1 MLLYEET
8 IMAPHPRP
16 AWQLR
21 TLRWSAYTVAVLL
34 LLALIS
40 WLALPSLVKK
50 IAIEQTQAKI
60 GRKLDIG
67 EVSFNPFILALR
79 VQDITLYEPDQK
91 SAAFSARELLVNA
104 SATSLPRLAAILDEV
119 KLVDPKVHLVR
130 LSDEGIGRY
139 NFSDVID
146 RILAMPKSEGQTLFS
161 LANLQLQNG
170 AILFDDK
177 VSGKT
182 IDIKALNIGV
192 PFVSNLP
199 RNVDTFVQP
208 ILSMNV
214 NGTPFSLKGRSKP
227 FASSLDTTLAIDI
240 DKLDLASYVPFS
252 PVALPVKLA
261 SATLSTQ
268 LDLTFSRDKDQPQIA
283 LDGDLTLS
291 NLSVQEKNAAQLLKV
306 ASLAAKIN
314 KLDLIKLSGVIDQ
327 ISIDKPEIWADMNK
341 RGEIN
346 WTRIGNAG
354 SNAKPV
360 PAPKKAAAPAANA
373 GAATNDATTTKAAP
387 AITLKKLMVRDGE
400 VKWSDDANAAP
411 RQVVQ
416 LDRISVDAEDIST
429 LADAKPAKL
438 SLSLTEN
445 GKGEI
450 GFAGELAPLKG
461 SVDGK
466 VTLKAVQ
473 LSGYQ
478 NYLNRSLN
486 GAISGKVSGQTEL
499 QIAGGQIKLGKLGI
513 EVNELKLA
521 SKVKAAASIISA
533 KTIAL
538 DNATI
543 DLQGHK
549 AEADAF
555 RIVGL
560 NGDLRRDANGALNLQ
575 TLLLPT
581 NTSKTPDAV
590 KKESAPAAQAK
601 ATNPASAP
609 ASAWQARLRSL
620 SITDSVVA
628 YEDSGTTPSQK
639 LRAEG
644 INLKLDNLSTQL
656 DQTTKI
662 SLQSIL
668 NKNGKLNVTGQAAPQ
683 LKTIDL
689 ALDAQN
695 LPIAPFQTYFT
706 DYLNVTLTSGTLS
719 TKGKLALTPPL
730 NKQALAVQ
738 YNGSANLN
746 NFRVLD
752 KLTSSDFLRWRTLN
766 LQGINAKVGGK
777 PVVSLEKI
785 ALSDFYA
792 RAILSDQGKL
802 NLQDIFVSKDQA
814 PSSVTTPE
822 ASADKPS
829 TTVAKTTTSTV
840 PVTPAAPDPNA
851 PVIRIGQ
858 TVLQGGNVN
867 FTDNFVKPNYT
878 VNMTGMGGTIG
889 SIASD
894 KPAPATIDLRGKV
907 DNDAPLQIS
916 GSLNPLF
923 KPMFLDVKAS
933 ANGVQL
939 PRLTPYSAKYAGYP
953 ITKGK
958 LSMDVQYKIENDKL
972 VAQNDVRI
980 EQLTFGDHVD
990 GPNVTKLPV
999 MLAVSLLKDRNGT
1012 INLNLPISGSLS
1024 DPQFSIGGII
1034 MRVFVNLIVKAV
1046 TSPFALISS
1055 MFGNDSA
1062 GELSYIEFEPGS
1074 SELTDDIRKKLDTLG
1089 YALHQR
1095 PALKIDVMG
1104 RADPAVDDAGLRKEI
1119 LNGKMRALK
1128 RKDLIEKEGQPSAK
1142 DRELNDAERAK
1153 YMEKVY
1159 KDEKFKKPRNMVGLS
1174 KSLPPEEMQKLIVD
1188 NTTIT
1193 EDDLRNLAQRR
1204 ADLVRNYLQ
1213 DQSIISADRI
1223 FLIAPK
1229 LTAEGIKDKGP
1240 TSRVELTLQQ

>member
-1 MLLYEET
+1 MVN
-8 IMAPHPRP
+8 HPRP
-16 AWQLR
+16 VWQRR
-21 TLRWSAYTVAVLL
+21 TLRWSAYTLTVLL

-50 IAIEQTQAKI
+50 IAAEQTQEKI

-79 VQDITLYEPDQK
+79 VHDVTLYEPDQK
-91 SAAFSARELLVNA
+91 TAAFSAKELVVNA

-119 KLVDPKVHLVR
+119 KLVEPKVHIVR

-139 NFSDVID
+139 NFSDIID
-146 RILAMPKSEGQTLFS
+146 RILAMPKSEGETFFS

-177 VSGKT
+177 VTGKT
-182 IDIKALNIGV
+182 IDIRTLNIGV

-208 ILSMNV
+208 TLSMTV

-240 DKLDLASYVPFS
+240 DKLDLASYVPFV
-252 PVALPVKLA
+252 PVALPVKLE
-261 SATLSTQ
+261 SAKLSTQ
-268 LDLTFSRDKDQPQIA
+268 LDLTFSRDKEKPQIA
-283 LDGDLTLS
+283 LDGDVTLADI
-291 NLSVQEKNAAQLLKV
+291 SVQEKNAAQLLKAGSV
-306 ASLAAKIN
+306 NAKIN
-314 KLDLIKLSGVIDQ
+314 KLDLVKLSGVIDQ
-327 ISIDKPEIWADMNK
+327 ITIDKPEIWADMNSK
-341 RGEIN
+341 GEIN
-346 WTRIGNAG
+346 WTRIGKN
-354 SNAKPV
+354 NTRPV
-360 PAPKKAAAPAANA
+360 AAKKAASPGNIKPVAAAVATPSTPAAA
-373 GAATNDATTTKAAP
+373 DAKAPPATP
-387 AITLKKLMVRDGE
+387 AITIRKLMVRDGS
-400 VKWSDDANAAP
+400 VKWSDDANASP
-411 RQVVQ
+411 RQIVQ
-416 LDRISVDAEDIST
+416 LDKITIDAEEVST
-429 LADAKPAKL
+429 VADAKPAKVA
-438 SLSLTEN
+438 LSLTEN
-445 GKGEI
+445 DHGEI
-450 GFAGELAPLKG
+450 SFTGELAPLKG
-461 SVDGK
+461 NVSGNA
-466 VTLKAVQ
+466 TLKSVQ

-486 GAISGKVSGQTEL
+486 GALSGKVSGQTDV

-513 EVNELKLA
+513 EVSDLKLS
-521 SKVKAAASIISA
+521 SKAKSAASVIGA

-538 DNATI
+538 DNASI
-543 DLQGHK
+543 DLQAHK

-560 NGDLRRDANGALNLQ
+560 NGDLRRDAKGVLNLQ
-575 TLLLPT
+575 DLIATSAKPA
-581 NTSKTPDAV
+581 NTTGTS
-590 KKESAPAAQAK
+590 AK
-601 ATNPASAP
+601 AETTPKTATPTASNAT
-609 ASAWQARLRSL
+609 AWQAKLHGL
-620 SITDSVVA
+620 AITDGTIA
-628 YEDSGTTPSQK
+628 YEDGGTTPAQK

-644 INLKLDNLSTQL
+644 INLKIDNLSSQL

-662 SLQSIL
+662 SLQTRL
-668 NKNGKLNVTGQAAPQ
+668 NKNGKLNLTGQAAPQ
-683 LKTIDL
+683 LKTVDL

-706 DYLNVTLTSGTLS
+706 DYLNVTLASGTLS

-730 NKQALAVQ
+730 NKQTLALQ
-738 YNGSANLN
+738 YNGSASLN

-766 LQGINAKVGGK
+766 LQGINAKAGGK

-802 NLQDIFVSKDQA
+802 NLQDIIVSKDQPA
-814 PSSVTTPE
+814 SSVTTP
-822 ASADKPS
+822 ASTDGKAS
-829 TTVAKTTTSTV
+829 TTVAKTTTSTA

-858 TVLQGGNVN
+858 TVLQGGNIN

-878 VNMTGMGGTIG
+878 ANMTGMGGTIG

-894 KPAPATIDLRGKV
+894 KPAPATIDLRGKI

-999 MLAVSLLKDRNGT
+999 MLAVSLVKDRDGT

-1046 TSPFALISS
+1046 TSPFALINS
-1055 MFGNDSA
+1055 MFGGGSA

-1104 RADPAVDDAGLRKEI
+1104 RADPAVDDTGLRQEL
-1119 LNGKMRALK
+1119 LNRKMRALK
-1128 RKDLIEKEGQPSAK
+1128 RKDIIEKEGQPSGK
-1142 DRELNDAERAK
+1142 DLEINDTERAK
-1153 YMEKVY
+1153 YMERVY
-1159 KDEKFKKPRNMVGLS
+1159 KDEKFKKPRNMVGLT
-1174 KSLPPEEMQKLIVD
+1174 KSLPPDEMQKLIVD
-1188 NTTIT
+1188 NTTIS

-1204 ADLVRNYLQ
+1204 ADLIRNYLQ

-1229 LTAEGIKDKGP
+1229 LNADGIKDKGK